1 METQKPRTTSHLTR
15 VCPDTRQESEQTFS
29 LPGLSTAKKLR
40 PCPRRVGAG
49 SRGVVHGYRGV
60 GDGWRLKRQHSAT
73 RAGCQVMYGTEGPTY
88 ILSMIR
94 QRIIQRTVNEIKTDE
109 TRNDFSTKNKADE
122 SRWRDGVS
130 ALCDCLKNASKI
142 GRDNTVSALF

>member
-1 METQKPRTTSHLTR
+1 MASEGKAFRHTSR
-15 VCPDTRQESEQTFS
+15 VSVTNGR
-29 LPGLSTAKKLR
+29 
-40 PCPRRVGAG
+40 
-49 SRGVVHGYRGV
+49 
-60 GDGWRLKRQHSAT
+60 
-73 RAGCQVMYGTEGPTY
+73 EGPTY

-94 QRIIQRTVNEIKTDE
+94 QRIIQGTVNEIKTDE

-142 GRDNTVSALF
+142 GRDNTVSALFELGKAHNERRLEKVQFAFS